1 MNKQGNFLMRRRWQ
15 VVHLTHILLSIK
27 TASRVFIQSY
37 EVLGLHLRYQ
47 IMFLVVSKM
56 NHTMCPSYSQTHYML
71 SYAYEHTPLCALDY
85 LI

>member
-71 SYAYEHTPLCALDY
+71 PYAYEHTPLCALDY